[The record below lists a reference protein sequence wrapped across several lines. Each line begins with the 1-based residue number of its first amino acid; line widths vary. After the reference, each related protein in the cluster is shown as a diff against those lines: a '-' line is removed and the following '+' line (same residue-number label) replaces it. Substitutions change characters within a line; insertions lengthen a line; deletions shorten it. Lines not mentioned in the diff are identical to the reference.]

1 MLLHNLVLVKFQ
13 DLNTL
18 KTVQKSFFNDKI
30 KKVFYAEVL
39 FRTYLKSY
47 KDCVG
52 KMKDVLSSKV
62 V

>member
-1 MLLHNLVLVKFQ
+1 MLHNLVLVKFQ
-13 DLNTL
+13 DPNTL

-39 FRTYLKSY
+39 FRTSPISY

-52 KMKDVLSSKV
+52 KIKDVLSSKV